1 MTQEQFINEYLNKP
15 YILSGY
21 ACFYQNQDN
30 MVNISSAALEN
41 LGEMRKFNKKKMEAA
56 PHGSSEYVYYRIL
69 QLTYKVLMNSYYG
82 ILGEKNSV
90 FYNPFVQNSI
100 TMTGQDLITTTII
113 GMENFL
119 TNNVRFEDTDDAITF
134 IINIKDEEKHFSILD
149 YVDEAVSKEEL
160 LKYLTSHVKDGHTI
174 NEDIIKS
181 YINGLD
187 VETRTRVYYKNQ
199 IKELIRNSW
208 FLAKF
213 NKILEYEFVDKP
225 ADEVQVEF
233 DELKETI
240 LEFVYYDYL
249 YEDRYKRAVKDK
261 RKAVI
266 TIDTDLNMGPLSWKA
281 QMKFC

>member
-1 MTQEQFINEYLNKP
+1 
-15 YILSGY
+15 
-21 ACFYQNQDN
+21 
-30 MVNISSAALEN
+30 
-41 LGEMRKFNKKKMEAA
+41 
-56 PHGSSEYVYYRIL
+56 
-69 QLTYKVLMNSYYG
+69 
-82 ILGEKNSV
+82 
-90 FYNPFVQNSI
+90 
-100 TMTGQDLITTTII
+100 MTGQDLITTTII

-160 LKYLTSHVKDGHTI
+160 LKYIASHVKDGHTI

-225 ADEVQVEF
+225 AEEVQAEF
-233 DELKETI
+233 DELKEKI

-249 YEDRYKRAVKDK
+249 YEDRYKRAVKDT

-266 TIDTDLNMGPLSWKA
+266 TIDTDSVFNNVNPHIELITGLLGKDKSNEIEQGSLVNILINITTAALGRIFWTLTTNLGLVERAKPIINMKQESRLAPLYSNV
-281 QMKFC
+281 